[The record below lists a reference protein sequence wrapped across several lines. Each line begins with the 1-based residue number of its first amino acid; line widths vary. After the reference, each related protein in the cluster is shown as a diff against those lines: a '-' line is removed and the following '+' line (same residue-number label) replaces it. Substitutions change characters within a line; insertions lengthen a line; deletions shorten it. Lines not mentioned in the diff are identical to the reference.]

1 MVSIGPFLRPKAT
14 KNRLPSL
21 TPQRSC
27 GPQQGDTFVSSTSKD
42 KMNPENNG
50 QETNPAPSA
59 ASPAA
64 PSNPAPRITE
74 SKLESAHAD
83 LPPLSVIGASS
94 EPSVKPGSPTQ
105 PKQFGRRG
113 TPAKS
118 GFNGKSETS
127 RPSIG
132 VIENPSLAT
141 ENISGELAKKPIA
154 EVSPRREPTSVSSES
169 IAEAREPREPRR
181 ERFERPRREPRE
193 PRPERPRLQVEQVVI
208 PVQAPIGFWANL
220 KRKLASLFGIPD
232 KAVFVPQSKGEQPRR
247 GPRPPRRDFRGHRQ
261 SGGPGR
267 DRGPRGR
274 GDFRRDRG
282 HRHQGPR
289 EG

>member
-1 MVSIGPFLRPKAT
+1 
-14 KNRLPSL
+14 
-21 TPQRSC
+21 
-27 GPQQGDTFVSSTSKD
+27 
-42 KMNPENNG
+42 MNQENNG
-50 QETNPAPSA
+50 QETNSAPSA

-94 EPSVKPGSPTQ
+94 EPTVKPGSPTQ

-118 GFNGKSETS
+118 GFSGKSENS

-154 EVSPRREPTSVSSES
+154 EAIPPQQPAPALSNQSPEGRES
-169 IAEAREPREPRR
+169 REPRR

-232 KAVFVPQSKGEQPRR
+232 KAVFVAQSKGEQPRR
-247 GPRPPRRDFRGHRQ
+247 GHRPPRRDFRGHRQ
-261 SGGPGR
+261 SGGPSR

-274 GDFRRDRG
+274 GDYRRDRG
-282 HRHQGPR
+282 PRHQGPR